1 LCILISQ
8 NYGQYI
14 LYLVYIQIKEA
25 RISGS
30 HTKIKKERER
40 EKKRKRERKKE
51 RTNKRT
57 QISSESSFSALT
69 LNFEMNKTG
78 FNINEEMFESVS
90 FFNCY

>member
-1 LCILISQ
+1 MCILISQ

-57 QISSESSFSALT
+57 NELERERQVLQKNVDILKFCEPDLT
-69 LNFEMNKTG
+69 
-78 FNINEEMFESVS
+78 
-90 FFNCY
+90 